1 MYLSLLINNP
11 NNFQQIKKEFKKYA
25 LDMIRTHEPSRED
38 DIIVVIEEI
47 KSIKELKNFIMH
59 INDLDG
65 R

>member
-1 MYLSLLINNP
+1 
-11 NNFQQIKKEFKKYA
+11 
-25 LDMIRTHEPSRED
+25 MIRTHEPSRED